1 MESNDTLEGDLRT
14 LEQRWEQITA
24 VPESPRSLMNVI
36 EYSLGSQRKAEVYVN
51 RLLAYFLDPEE
62 PHGMGTEF
70 LRAVLNGLPAEC
82 GFQEDIHDL
91 SDVVVDDQVR
101 IQMVVDEEVVS
112 TGIVDLVIEVS
123 NEWFLMIELKFSAP
137 DTQTEFY
144 YQEATHVG
152 GQPKTDYESGTYYLY
167 FYQRDRTRSNEV
179 QFANWTWKAF
189 SNEVLQPFLLENASR
204 YPQRTVSQLREFN
217 DDIQNITGMTDQQ
230 ENTQEKI
237 ALYLDHYE
245 AIKDVSD
252 TFDSRWSDF
261 TDKWGRQLGEALERD
276 GLGTYSNFEEDV
288 VAVELENQTGS
299 RSWKFRSSSSD
310 WGMMFKDGWWRH
322 TDELE
327 GMIYERSDDRNDVRI
342 GFHHRLDRNR
352 GLAVGEQT
360 LKVYF
365 RNMGANDQAFI
376 DAFGDSFY
384 ENKPV
389 IDDLLP
395 SSAEVTGNKRNMI
408 ETTYDIDVDAYED
421 FFDAYVA
428 ALQEAF
434 VDLVIENEELIATI
448 DELYDESIDQVYG
461 LSAGSR

>member
-1 MESNDTLEGDLRT
+1 MVSNDTLERDLRT
-14 LEQRWEQITA
+14 LDRRWEQITA
-24 VPESPRSLMNVI
+24 VPKSPRSLMNVI

-70 LRAVLNGLPAEC
+70 LRAVLDGLPAEC

-101 IQMVVDEEVVS
+101 VQTVEDGEAVS
-112 TGIVDLVIEVS
+112 TGIVDLVIEMP
-123 NEWFLMIELKFSAP
+123 NEWYLMIELKFSAP

-152 GQPKTDYESGTYYLY
+152 GQPKADYESGTYYLY
-167 FYQRDRTRSNEV
+167 LYQHDRPQANEV
-179 QFANWTWKAF
+179 QFANWTWKTF
-189 SNEVLQPFLLENASR
+189 SSEMLQPFLLENASR
-204 YPQRTVSQLREFN
+204 YPQRTVAQLREFN
-217 DDIQNITGMTDQQ
+217 DDIQHITGMTDQQ

-237 ALYLDHYE
+237 ALYLEHYE

-252 TFDSRWSDF
+252 TFDNRWNDF
-261 TDKWGRQLGEALERD
+261 TDEWGRQLGEALERD
-276 GLGTYSNFEEDV
+276 GLGTYSNVEEDV
-288 VAVELENQTGS
+288 IAVELESQTGS

-310 WGMMFKDGWWRH
+310 WGMIFKDGWWRH
-322 TDELE
+322 TDELA
-327 GMIYERSDDRNDVRI
+327 GKIYERPDDRNDVRI
-342 GFHHRLDRNR
+342 GFHHRLGRNR
-352 GLAVGEQT
+352 DLAVGEQT

-376 DAFGDSFY
+376 DAFADSFC
-384 ENKPV
+384 ENESV

-408 ETTYDIDVDAYED
+408 EATYDIDVDAHED

-428 ALQEAF
+428 ALQSAF
-434 VDLVIENEELIATI
+434 IDLVVENEELIAII

-461 LSAGSR
+461 LSAGSQ